1 MNQITNLTP
10 QQLRKAADLQERI
23 QSLQRDLTDLLG
35 GYAPASS
42 LSSGSSAVASGGK
55 RRISAAGI
63 ARIRAAQRLRWAR
76 IKAAQ
81 GRK

>member
-23 QSLQRDLTDLLG
+23 QSLQRELTDVLG
-35 GYAPASS
+35 GYASASS
-42 LSSGSSAVASGGK
+42 SSGASTAASGGK

-63 ARIRAAQRLRWAR
+63 ARIRAAQRLRWAK
-76 IKAAQ
+76 IKASQ